1 MADVRLRDLNPAE
14 FNYGV
19 NVAGQVGIGNTNPGS
34 FHSSGDRLVIGAGSD
49 EEGIT
54 IYSSSTSNGV
64 INFADVATTS
74 SYSGSNNL

>member
-34 FHSSGDRLVIGAGSD
+34 FQRFRSDRLVIGAGAEIRG
-49 EEGIT
+49 EEGNYYIL
-54 IYSSSTSNGV
+54 I
-64 INFADVATTS
+64 
-74 SYSGSNNL
+74 